1 MLAPTGTISFMMDCD
16 TTGIEPD
23 IALVKYKQL
32 AGGGMMKIV
41 NQTVPLALRTLGY
54 NEAEVASIVA
64 WIDEHDT
71 IEGAADLKVEHL
83 PVFDCA
89 FQPHNGTRSI
99 PWKAHV
105 LMMAAAQPF
114 LSGAISKTVNMPR
127 ERTPDDI
134 ADAYLEGW
142 RLGLKALAVYRD
154 GSKEAQPLSTQSEAD
169 KAAEKLVPPRAAS
182 ACPTPASRS
191 PTSSASPATRAT
203 SPWACIPTA
212 GPASCSSP
220 WPRKGARSAA

>member
-1 MLAPTGTISFMMDCD
+1 MMDCD

-41 NQTVPLALRTLGY
+41 NQTVPLALQTLGY
-54 NEAEVASIVA
+54 SEAEIESIVA
-64 WIDEHDT
+64 YIDQEDT
-71 IEGAADLKVEHL
+71 IEGAADLKPEHL

-89 FQPHNGTRSI
+89 FQPPNGTRSI
-99 PWKAHV
+99 PWRAHV

-114 LSGAISKTVNMPR
+114 LSGAISKTVNMPKDS
-127 ERTPDDI
+127 TPEDI
-134 ADAYLEGW
+134 AKAYLEGW

-154 GSKEAQPLSTQSEAD
+154 GSKESQPLSTKSEAD
-169 KAAEKLVPPRAAS
+169 KAAEKAVARARAAN

-203 SPWACIPTA
+203 SPWGSIPTA